1 MQTTTAMMRTHLRAS
16 PARRRAWRQVAGTV
30 LASLLAASA
39 SATTPAI
46 PGMTRAQLDPQY
58 WIDRLDAPDARL
70 LDREAIAAQ
79 NAAMRRDDPS
89 IHDVLAL
96 PDTLDRAT
104 VAGWVEAVS
113 ARPSQPRYTLDG
125 RVLDAAALDR
135 LLADVDLA
143 ALPAAPS
150 PRFGLVVRR
159 ADLRAFP
166 TRTRVFSRP
175 DDTDIDRFQEDA
187 LFPGTPVA
195 VVHASRDGAWYFV
208 VSERYAAWIDAAQV
222 ALGTREAVADYVAR
236 AARGPIVTGATAR
249 TVYTPQ
255 APEVSEVQLEMGVRV
270 PALDWPGDRVLNGQI
285 PWYGRVVE
293 LPVRTAT
300 GDLAF
305 TPAMLPQS
313 ADVADDA
320 LVYTRAQLIRQ
331 AFKFLGERYGWGH
344 SYNARD
350 CSGFVSEIYR
360 SMGILLP
367 RNTSA
372 QATSP
377 SLDRVAFAPTMSRE
391 ARLRLLRQ
399 TDVGD
404 LVFIP
409 GHVMMVIG
417 HVDGDPYVIHDTAG
431 TSLRG
436 ADGQLARLA
445 LNGVVV
451 TPLLP
456 LLGGDGAPTIERITS
471 LQRVR

>member
-46 PGMTRAQLDPQY
+46 SGMTRAQLDPQY

-89 IHDVLAL
+89 IHAVLAL

-104 VAGWVEAVS
+104 VAGWIEAVS
-113 ARPSQPRYTLDG
+113 TRPSQPRYTLDG
-125 RVLDAAALDR
+125 HMLDAAALDR

-166 TRTRVFSRP
+166 THTRVFSRP

-300 GDLAF
+300 GGLTFA
-305 TPAMLPQS
+305 PAMLPQS

-320 LVYTRAQLIRQ
+320 LAYTRAQVIRQ

-360 SMGILLP
+360 SMGVLLP

-377 SLDRVAFAPTMSRE
+377 ALDRVAFAPTMSRE
-391 ARLRLLRQ
+391 ARLRLLRK